1 MQEEKDVR
9 VEILQYFYNGF
20 TQFIHFQMTKSN
32 LTDETR
38 ATEEQH
44 KGTLA
49 TNLSSFHLF
58 VFPLLNFD
66 ETVKEK
72 AKHLKIPHTRLS
84 RNKFTLFKTYFPL
97 F

>member
-1 MQEEKDVR
+1 VQEEKDVR
-9 VEILQYFYNGF
+9 VEILQHFYNSF

-44 KGTLA
+44 KGILT

-58 VFPLLNFD
+58 VFPLLNFG

-72 AKHLKIPHTRLS
+72 VKHLKTPHTNLS
-84 RNKFTLFKTYFPL
+84 RKKFTLFKTHFPL